1 FAAERA
7 QPGMRLT
14 LTDTSG
20 WRIASAGDVELPARE
35 RGGIG
40 TKLLRLTYESL
51 VETGPGGR
59 ARGA

>member
-1 FAAERA
+1 
-7 QPGMRLT
+7 MRLT

-51 VETGPGGR
+51 VETGPGCR